1 MLFDLSRDMREE
13 HDLIADPAYAR
24 YIEPMRAE
32 IEDFLNQDLIKNAVP
47 VPANLSDQD
56 REKLKSLGY
65 TH

>member
-1 MLFDLSRDMREE
+1 
-13 HDLIADPAYAR
+13 
-24 YIEPMRAE
+24 MRAE